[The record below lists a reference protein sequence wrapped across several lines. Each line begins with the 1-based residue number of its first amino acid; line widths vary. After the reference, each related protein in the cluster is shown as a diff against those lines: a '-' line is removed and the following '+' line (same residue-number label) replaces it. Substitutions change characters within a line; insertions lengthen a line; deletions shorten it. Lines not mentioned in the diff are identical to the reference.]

1 MVYALSLGAGIVTAL
16 DNPTRQSFYIELVGE
31 KDLTNAVSLNSAVF
45 TGTRILGPAL
55 AGFMIL
61 AGGTALC
68 FLVDGISYIAVIG
81 ALLAM
86 RTRDLHVQKRA
97 KGDGAGIREGFRYVW
112 ESPELRRP
120 LLVMTIVFTLSF
132 NFSVLVPLLA
142 KQTFGG
148 TAGTFGTMSALGG
161 LGSFIG
167 ALVMANRA
175 SARASAPNLR
185 RLGVFA
191 IASGATFALTA
202 VAPTLWWAYMSM
214 VPLGL
219 TIMIFII
226 TGNSMLQLASRP
238 ELRGRVMAIYG
249 MVFLGSTP
257 VGAIIVGWLGEASGA
272 RAGFALGALAAIV
285 AGALALWW
293 QRMPAV
299 RPVDA
304 LVEAELEPP
313 LSA

>member
-1 MVYALSLGAGIVTAL
+1 
-16 DNPTRQSFYIELVGE
+16 
-31 KDLTNAVSLNSAVF
+31 
-45 TGTRILGPAL
+45 
-55 AGFMIL
+55 
-61 AGGTALC
+61 
-68 FLVDGISYIAVIG
+68 
-81 ALLAM
+81 M
-86 RTRDLHVQKRA
+86 RTRDLHAQKRA

-120 LLVMTIVFTLSF
+120 LLVMTVVFTLSF

-175 SARASAPNLR
+175 SARGSVPNLR
-185 RLGVFA
+185 RLGIFA
-191 IASGATFALTA
+191 FASGATFALTA
-202 VAPTLWWAYMSM
+202 VAPTLWWAYVSM

-257 VGAIIVGWLGEASGA
+257 VGAIIVGWLGEVSGA
-272 RAGFALGALAAIV
+272 RAGFALGALAAFV
-285 AGALALWW
+285 AGAGALWW
-293 QRMPAV
+293 QRMPAS
-299 RPVDA
+299 RPVEA